1 MEELTKAEK
10 RKLVNAR
17 YYAKKRA
24 EKGKQT
30 ELSNDNLKLE
40 NLELKKTIETLKAEI
55 KKLKDNPQVFGGQVL
70 VWSDEED

>member
-10 RKLVNAR
+10 RKLINAR

-24 EKGKQT
+24 EQGKNT
-30 ELSNDNLKLE
+30 KLSYENLKLE
-40 NLELKKTIETLKAEI
+40 NQELKMTIVKLKAEI
-55 KKLKDNPQVFGGQVL
+55 KKLKENPMGQVL